1 MTTLDANTRL
11 KITAH
16 ASLSQDQLHALSLLY
31 LPVIGSEAYSLYM
44 ALYSLTDRSRL
55 KSPTYPHAFLF
66 DMLNMPQQ
74 TYLKARQTLEAS
86 GLLETFKG
94 KEEYYMELFLPLSPE
109 SFIKDSPF
117 GPYLKHEIGEER
129 FEDLIAHFKITR
141 TQKKRYEAVSV
152 SFDEVFPPMRN
163 PVKTKA
169 AYVQARSKKT
179 EVKHATDI
187 DLVLEAIPDTL
198 LAASCRTKRF
208 KEKLREMAYV
218 YQLGEESLRDL
229 IRQSLTKEKSVDFT
243 RFRTL
248 AQKEYQ
254 HQSPR
259 RIQKKADAYSLDYFK
274 SVHPKTMLE
283 ETTGMKVPAA
293 DLKVVETLITES
305 GLPLEVLN
313 VLIAYVLKEL
323 DNQFPVYN
331 YFEKIVAEWKRANI
345 ETADDAIAHIEKK
358 IQKRKQAKQ
367 AKPYKKR
374 GREKPV
380 DTDIDWFKDYLKD
393 REE

>member
-1 MTTLDANTRL
+1 MPTLEANTQLR
-11 KITAH
+11 ISAH
-16 ASLSQDQLHALSLLY
+16 ASLSQDHLHALSLLY
-31 LPVIGSEAYSLYM
+31 LPVVGCDAYSLYM
-44 ALYSLTDRSRL
+44 ALYALTDRSRL
-55 KSPTYPHAFLF
+55 KSPSYPHAFLF
-66 DMLNMPQQ
+66 DMLNMPAQSF
-74 TYLKARQTLEAS
+74 LKARQTLEAS
-86 GLLETFKG
+86 GLLETFQG
-94 KEEYYMELFLPLSPE
+94 EEEFLMELFLPLSPE

-141 TQKKRYEAVSV
+141 TRKKRYEPVSV

-163 PVKTKA
+163 PVETKA
-169 AYVQARSKKT
+169 SYVQARSKKT

-198 LAASCRTKRF
+198 LAASHRTKRF

-218 YQLGEESLRDL
+218 YQLGEEALRDL
-229 IRQSLTKEKSVDFT
+229 IRQSLTKDKTIDFT

-259 RIQKKADAYSLDYFK
+259 RIQKKTDAYSLDYFQ

-293 DLKVVETLITES
+293 DLKVVEKLITES

-331 YFEKIVAEWKRANI
+331 YFEKIVAEWKRANV
-345 ETADDAIAHIEKK
+345 ESAADAIAHIEKK
-358 IQKRKQAKQ
+358 IQKRKDRTQQ
-367 AKPYKKR
+367 KPYKRR

-380 DTDIDWFKDYLKD
+380 DTDIDWFKEYLKD